1 MRCSKSDIKL
11 FRSCFLFF
19 LSLVDKYCLTHS
31 FWWFLGSKKKKKKSI
46 RECADYILWEM
57 SPFLPQQVH
66 LPPTCNCLGD
76 YKLIN

>member
-19 LSLVDKYCLTHS
+19 LSLVNKYCLTHS
-31 FWWFLGSKKKKKKSI
+31 VLVVSRLEKKKKKSI